1 MRDNRLD
8 AFAGFLTGFSVRAIT
23 QPLDVLK
30 IRFQL
35 QVENISVRNGGYY
48 QSIPQ
53 AISRIVREEG
63 VGALWKGHVPG
74 QILSI
79 LFTASEFYW
88 FRAITDRYFPYIH
101 CQRAAVYDAVAGGA
115 AGAISTVICQ
125 PIDVVRTRLVG
136 QGQRKVYHGV
146 CHAMKQILRDEGLP
160 GFFKGLS
167 PSLSLIVPQT
177 AIAFATYEKLKRA
190 FSEITHNSYLLTS
203 FSGGFAGCVSKTA
216 VYPLDVA
223 KKRFQVVGFEIAR
236 QHFGKLPTKA
246 ETRLGLI
253 TLCSVWQI
261 VVHEGV
267 RGLFKGWCPSM
278 LKAAVSTSLT
288 FTFFE
293 FYRSLFSG
301 ATPLSQ

>member
-1 MRDNRLD
+1 MPENKVD
-8 AFAGFLTGFSVRAIT
+8 ALAGLLTGFSVRSIT

-35 QVENISVRNGGYY
+35 QVENISLRNGGYY
-48 QSIPQ
+48 NSIPQ
-53 AISRIVREEG
+53 AIDRIVREEG

-74 QILSI
+74 QLLSI

-88 FRAITDRYFPYIH
+88 FHAITDWYFPYIH
-101 CQRAAVYDAVAGGA
+101 CQKTALNDAAAGGA

-136 QGQRKVYHGV
+136 QGHHKVYHGV
-146 CHAMKQILRDEGLP
+146 CHAIKQILLDEGLS

-177 AIAFATYEKLKRA
+177 ALSFATYEKLKRT
-190 FSEITHNSYLLTS
+190 FSEITHNSCLLTP
-203 FSGGFAGCVSKTA
+203 FSGAFAGCVSKTA
-216 VYPLDVA
+216 VYPFDVA
-223 KKRFQVVGFEIAR
+223 KKRFQVVGFEAAR

-253 TLCSVWQI
+253 TLSSMWQI
-261 VVHEGV
+261 VVQEGV

-278 LKAAVSTSLT
+278 LKSAVTTSLT

-293 FYRSLFSG
+293 FYRSLVSDVN
-301 ATPLSQ
+301 S